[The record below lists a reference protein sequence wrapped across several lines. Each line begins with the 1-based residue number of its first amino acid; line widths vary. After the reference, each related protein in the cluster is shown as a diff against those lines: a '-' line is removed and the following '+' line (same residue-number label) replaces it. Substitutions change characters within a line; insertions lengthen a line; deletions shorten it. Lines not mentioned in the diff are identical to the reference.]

1 MNKTF
6 DRSMKRH
13 LKKGCIHLAPIE
25 RSSSLTEQGQASSS
39 NVGVVAQ
46 LWCQFWCLLSVQLNL
61 GLVQLGAVLGKL
73 AHWHPSSPF
82 SCAAASSCELAA
94 QSGPACLV
102 GLSPSSSQKRCHS
115 RPRSRA
121 VTTPMVAP

>member
-25 RSSSLTEQGQASSS
+25 RSSSLTEQRQASSS

-73 AHWHPSSPF
+73 ADRLLCTFLHHF
-82 SCAAASSCELAA
+82 LVLLQVLASWRRNRA
-94 QSGPACLV
+94 QLV
-102 GLSPSSSQKRCHS
+102 WSVRV
-115 RPRSRA
+115 RVRVR
-121 VTTPMVAP
+121 